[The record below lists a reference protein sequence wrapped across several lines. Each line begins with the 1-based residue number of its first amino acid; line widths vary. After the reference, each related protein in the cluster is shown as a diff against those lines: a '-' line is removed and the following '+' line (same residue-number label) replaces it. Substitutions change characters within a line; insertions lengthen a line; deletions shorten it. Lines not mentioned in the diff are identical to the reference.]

1 MNTFNN
7 LFFLIKDDQR
17 KILSIIDPQI
27 CKENPIC
34 LLQAVRLMSQYDLS
48 LDEKTT
54 TFIRENAK
62 EIQKVAGNE
71 IAFEIFEILKEK
83 DTYEYF
89 KMMDEEF
96 NLFEYIFPEILP
108 MKNVGKCDYHVV
120 DAWDH
125 SLYTL
130 KEIEKI
136 IYEKGY
142 FEGYIGKAYEEHI
155 KEILPGGHTRMQLL
169 KLGAL
174 FHDIGKPRA
183 KWIDKRGKTRFIGH
197 EVVGTEMM
205 ENIANR
211 FQLPLAS
218 KKYLCKMV
226 REHMWTL
233 NLYKRNDV
241 SGRATYD
248 LFKKLGEEVLD
259 ILLIGLSDVVATR
272 KLLHPDE
279 EMGMYKIHVEYLANS
294 YLTRFKEV
302 QALKDLLTPED
313 IKTNFKN
320 ICREKREMILEAL
333 RKEIFFGELP
343 PQRERV
349 LEYIKR
355 CVQKESQREEKLS

>member
-1 MNTFNN
+1 MNTFHNP
-7 LFFLIKDDQR
+7 FFSIQDDQEEM
-17 KILSIIDPQI
+17 ISIVDFHI

-34 LLQAVRLMSQYDLS
+34 LLQAVRFMSQYNLS
-48 LDEKTT
+48 LDPKTAI
-54 TFIRENAK
+54 FIKENAK
-62 EIQKVAGNE
+62 EIQRAAGDE

-83 DTYEYF
+83 NTYQYF
-89 KMMDEEF
+89 KIMDEEL

-136 IYEKGY
+136 IYSKEY
-142 FEGYIGKAYEEHI
+142 FEGHIEKAYKKHMQ
-155 KEILPGGHTRMQLL
+155 EILPGGHTRSQLL

-174 FHDIGKPRA
+174 FHDIGKPMA
-183 KWIDKRGKTRFIGH
+183 KWIDERGKTRFIGH

-211 FQLPLAS
+211 FQLPKAS

-226 REHMWTL
+226 REHMWAL

-241 SGRATYD
+241 SGRATYE
-248 LFKKLGEEVLD
+248 LFKKLGQEVLD
-259 ILLIGLSDVVATR
+259 ILLLGLSDVIATR
-272 KLLHPDE
+272 KLLHPEE
-279 EMGMYKIHVEYLANS
+279 EMGMYKIHVEYLVNS

-302 QALKDLLTPED
+302 QSLEDILRLED
-313 IKTNFKN
+313 IKTNLKN
-320 ICREKREMILEAL
+320 ICKEKSDKILEGL

-343 PQRERV
+343 PQRERAI
-349 LEYIKR
+349 EYIQR
-355 CVQKESQREEKLS
+355 CVQKERQREENLS